1 MPKFVKLSKQILIV
15 LGVLMIP
22 LLMNSGCSKGTDEK
36 SEEAPVA
43 IRVIQPVIKTMENR
57 MSYIGTVHSRQEV
70 RVIARVQGT
79 VRNLPYEE
87 GARIRRGEVIAEL
100 SAPEIRAKVER
111 LTAERDYWCNRWEED
126 KRLVEKEVLAPEQ
139 AQVSERACKS
149 ARAALAEAQS
159 QLDKI
164 SEKAPFNGEVLK
176 WFVEPGQSVM
186 PGQPILLIGD
196 DPLEIQVDVVEED
209 LQRGVQSGMPVKIEV
224 GQEFS
229 FSSKV
234 SEISPISSGP
244 TRTFVVKVPVPPSVK
259 LNLRK
264 GSSVR
269 TIFIIE
275 SKKDVITVPVNAVA
289 DEDTDPH
296 IFLVSQN
303 TAKRQ
308 EVKVGIEQQGWIEV
322 DFPWNGED
330 WVAVTNLGSLTD
342 GSRVFAV
349 KQEEVK

>member
-1 MPKFVKLSKQILIV
+1 MYQFIQQYKLKLFVMWVILV
-15 LGVLMIP
+15 PMLV
-22 LLMNSGCSKGTDEK
+22 NFSCSKGVEEK
-36 SEEAPVA
+36 QAEVPVA
-43 IRVIQPVIKTMENR
+43 IRVMKPVIQTMENR
-57 MSYIGTVHSRQEV
+57 MTYIGTVHSQQEV
-70 RVIARVQGT
+70 QVIAQVQGT
-79 VRNLPYEE
+79 VQHLPFEE
-87 GARIRRGEVIAEL
+87 GARISRGAVIAEL
-100 SAPEIRAKVER
+100 SAPEIQAKVER

-126 KRLVEKEVLAPEQ
+126 KRLVEKEALAPEQ
-139 AQVSERACKS
+139 AQSSERACKS
-149 ARAALAEAQS
+149 ARAALAEAKS
-159 QLDKI
+159 QLEKTE
-164 SEKAPFNGEVLK
+164 EKATFKGEVLT

-186 PGQPILLIGD
+186 PGQPILLIGN

-209 LQRGVQSGMPVKIEV
+209 LQRGIRVGMPVEV
-224 GQEFS
+224 KVGKQTS

-244 TRTFVVKVPVPPSVK
+244 TRTFLVKLPVPATIK

-269 TIFIIE
+269 TLFIME

-289 DEDTDPH
+289 GKDTDPH

-308 EVKVGIEQQGWIEV
+308 KVQVGIEQQGWIEV

-330 WVAVTNLGSLTD
+330 WVAVTNLGSLED
-342 GSRVFAV
+342 GARVFAV